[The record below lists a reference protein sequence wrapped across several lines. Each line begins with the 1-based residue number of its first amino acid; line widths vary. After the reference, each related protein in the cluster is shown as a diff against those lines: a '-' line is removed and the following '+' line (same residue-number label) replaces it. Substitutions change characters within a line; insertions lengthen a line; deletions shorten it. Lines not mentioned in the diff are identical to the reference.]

1 MILKCF
7 TSYTKVNLEIVL
19 ILIILIVFQY
29 ITGQMISIY
38 YNIFQYITG
47 QMITIYFNIFQCI
60 TGQMITIY
68 YNILQYIT
76 GQMITMIQ
84 FILRGYQLSTC
95 SSPRYTTQFKMEQSF
110 LLSKSKH
117 VQLQSNSIAKAQ
129 SQ

>member
-1 MILKCF
+1 MI
-7 TSYTKVNLEIVL
+7 T
-19 ILIILIVFQY
+19 
-29 ITGQMISIY
+29 IY

-47 QMITIYFNIFQCI
+47 QMITINYNIFQYITGKMITIYYNIFQYI